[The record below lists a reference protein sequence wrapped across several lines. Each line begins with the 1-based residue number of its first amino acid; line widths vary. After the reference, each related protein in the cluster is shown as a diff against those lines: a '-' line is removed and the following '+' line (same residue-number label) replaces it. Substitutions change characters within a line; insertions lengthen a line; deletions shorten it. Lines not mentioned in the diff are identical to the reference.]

1 MIRIKNI
8 YSFILVFALLF
19 TLPMDW
25 FSPTALLFREAG
37 SKPACVILM
46 IISLCE
52 LLHLI
57 YIKKGLNF
65 PIKLFNYYLTILY
78 LGTLGFLISILFYK
92 LDFSYY
98 KNPLVQFV
106 GQAGLFVLSFTSL
119 FCLTSFL
126 KRKKISYLF
135 IYLVPIVALV
145 HLVFFNL
152 DLMGVIDFE
161 IIPFS
166 LFRIEGN
173 SMLGRVCGLMSEP
186 SYFGA
191 FAALFGLP
199 LLLMKSYYRLRY
211 RLLGIFLLV
220 AAVFAQAK
228 TMFIVIFFQLI
239 ILFIYTKNFNF
250 KKIFIVFG
258 ALFVFG
264 LLYLISVGQ
273 NINVN
278 ENLSAAMR
286 FGSTILGFNV
296 ASQGYA
302 ITGLGF
308 GQFHFYYNPQ
318 FAPNFLLLSDEANYQ
333 FQSHAETRASTYNF
347 FIRILVEAGI
357 LGFLVCCKSLSFILN
372 KVRYSNDEQSML
384 GLLFLSG
391 SIGFLMTQDTYFY
404 PPFVM
409 GCSLIL
415 SSGKLE
421 KSQRQVLG

>member
-1 MIRIKNI
+1 
-8 YSFILVFALLF
+8 
-19 TLPMDW
+19 
-25 FSPTALLFREAG
+25 
-37 SKPACVILM
+37 
-46 IISLCE
+46 
-52 LLHLI
+52 
-57 YIKKGLNF
+57 
-65 PIKLFNYYLTILY
+65 
-78 LGTLGFLISILFYK
+78 
-92 LDFSYY
+92 
-98 KNPLVQFV
+98 
-106 GQAGLFVLSFTSL
+106 
-119 FCLTSFL
+119 
-126 KRKKISYLF
+126 
-135 IYLVPIVALV
+135 
-145 HLVFFNL
+145 
-152 DLMGVIDFE
+152 
-161 IIPFS
+161 
-166 LFRIEGN
+166 
-173 SMLGRVCGLMSEP
+173 MLGRVCGLMSEP

-357 LGFLVCCKSLSFILN
+357 VDLVAELTLLSEIEPDPSLYAGGLSMMFYGDFLNPHIDNSHDSDRNRYRRLNLLYYVSPDWKIENGGNFELWDRDRVKQKTITAKTNRLVVMETNKTSWHSVSKITIDKPRCCVSNYYFSKNSPDSTEYFHVTSFSGRPDERIKRFIGITDNALRNFAAKILKIGRGKKLIN
-372 KVRYSNDEQSML
+372 K
-384 GLLFLSG
+384 
-391 SIGFLMTQDTYFY
+391 DT
-404 PPFVM
+404 
-409 GCSLIL
+409 I
-415 SSGKLE
+415 
-421 KSQRQVLG
+421 